1 MLSNHK
7 FKSGIA
13 LRQAGFTLLELII
26 AMAIFGLVAA
36 GVVTFSLYYLNSY
49 SFSLAE
55 TQAVSQAQNAL
66 TMMLREIREAR
77 MSEDGAWPLF
87 LLTETELS
95 FYGDVTND
103 GMSDKVRYFIEGGQL
118 KKGVIEPT
126 GNPIAYLPENEK
138 IKVVADFVDNAG
150 SPLFTYYNG
159 DWPAD
164 QINNPLIASERLLN
178 TRYIEIYLIININ
191 PNTVEPYGLRSGVQ
205 LRNLKDNL

>member
-1 MLSNHK
+1 MPSNHK
-7 FKSGIA
+7 FEF
-13 LRQAGFTLLELII
+13 GFTLLELII
-26 AMAIFGLVAA
+26 ALAIFSLIVA

-49 SFSLAE
+49 SFSFAE
-55 TQAVSQAQNAL
+55 TQAVNQAQNAL

-95 FYGDVTND
+95 FYSDVTND
-103 GMSDKVRYFIEGGQL
+103 GMSDKVRYFIEGSQL

-138 IKVVADFVDNAG
+138 IKAVAEFVDSAG
-150 SPLFTYYNG
+150 GPLFIYYNG

-164 QINNPLIASERLLN
+164 QINNPLVASERLLN
-178 TRYIEIYLIININ
+178 TRYIEIYLKININ
-191 PNTVEPYGLRSGVQ
+191 PNTVEPYELRSGVQ